1 MHTNSLNQY
10 SLLISVYRYAQ
21 QSPFLLNQLSDVIK
35 PIMNMLNVIGE
46 TCDNILD
53 HVTLHLTKNLNTGLT
68 SRELH

>member
-1 MHTNSLNQY
+1 
-10 SLLISVYRYAQ
+10 
-21 QSPFLLNQLSDVIK
+21 
-35 PIMNMLNVIGE
+35 MNMLNIIGE